1 MHRQLS
7 GKQYNGELW
16 VVGIC
21 DYICFSVFS
30 KFQQC
35 TCNTTS
41 VIILQATKGSFKSNL
56 SIYEVPTIGETQRSA
71 FILTKASKFFSV
83 NPSPQ
88 ASGLSN
94 SRF

>member
-21 DYICFSVFS
+21 GYICFSVFS

-41 VIILQATKGSFKSNL
+41 VIILQATKGSFKSKI
-56 SIYEVPTIGETQRSA
+56 SIYEVPTIGETHRDLLLFSPRPP
-71 FILTKASKFFSV
+71 SFFS
-83 NPSPQ
+83 
-88 ASGLSN
+88 
-94 SRF
+94 